1 MLDTLYNGVKHFLL
15 VIILTVYVDVLIILN
30 TLVNYFLLLA
40 VRKITRADTSRW
52 RIALG
57 SLVGGVSSMLI
68 FLENLGVIMTLFKL
82 LTALLMTVIT
92 FGIKPV
98 KSLFKKLFWLFAISF
113 VFGGLM
119 FAVYI
124 FFDTDILIYTN
135 GIIYFDIDV
144 TFLVVCSVFS
154 YIVITVITKFTDKK
168 APKSKEYYVTVQQN
182 GKSISCKALMDT
194 GNNLREP
201 FSSLPVVMA
210 EKEIFNQFIIPDE
223 KLRLIPVSTVSGDS
237 LVKAFRPD
245 SLQIGEFLTDKVYIG
260 ESAMPMDEYK
270 IILNINLE
278 GEMQND

>member
-1 MLDTLYNGVKHFLL
+1 MVSSIFLL
-15 VIILTVYVDVLIILN
+15 VIVLTVYVDVLIILN
-30 TLVNYFLLLA
+30 TLVNYFILLSI
-40 VRKITRADTSRW
+40 RKITRSHTSRW

-68 FLENLGVIMTLFKL
+68 FLEHLGAVMTILKL
-82 LTALLMTVIT
+82 VTAILMTVIT
-92 FGIKPV
+92 FGMKPL

-135 GIIYFDIDV
+135 GIVYFDIDV

-168 APKSKEYYVTVQQN
+168 APKSQEYYVSIQQN
-182 GKSISCKALMDT
+182 GKMVSCKALMDT

-201 FSSLPVVMA
+201 FSSLPVVMI
-210 EKEIFNQFIIPDE
+210 EKKLFNQFHIPDE
-223 KLRLIPVSTVSGDS
+223 KLRLIPVSTVNGEA
-237 LVKAFRPD
+237 LVRAFRPD
-245 SLQIGEFLTDKVYIG
+245 FLQINDFKTDKIYIG
-260 ESAMPMDEYK
+260 ESIVSHEEYK

-278 GEMQND
+278 GEMQNV

>member
-82 LTALLMTVIT
+82 LTAFLMTVIT

>member
-15 VIILTVYVDVLIILN
+15 VIVLTVYVDVLIILN
-30 TLVNYFLLLA
+30 TLVNYFILLSI
-40 VRKITRADTSRW
+40 RKITRAHTSRW

-57 SLVGGVSSMLI
+57 SLAGGVSSMLI
-68 FLENLGVIMTLFKL
+68 FLEDLGLIMTLLKL
-82 LTALLMTVIT
+82 LTALFMTAIT

-98 KSLFKKLFWLFAISF
+98 KSLIKKLFWLFAISF

-168 APKSKEYYVTVQQN
+168 APKSQEYYITIQQN
-182 GKSISCKALMDT
+182 GKSVTCKALMDT

-201 FSSLPVVMA
+201 FSAFPVIMA
-210 EKEIFNQFIIPDE
+210 EKKLFNQFSIPHE
-223 KLRLIPVSTVSGDS
+223 KLRLIPITTVNGES
-237 LVKAFRPD
+237 LIKAFRPD
-245 SLQIGEFLTDKVYIG
+245 SMQIGEYVTDRVYIG
-260 ESAMPMDEYK
+260 ESVAPLEEYK

>member
-1 MLDTLYNGVKHFLL
+1 MVSSIFLL
-15 VIILTVYVDVLIILN
+15 VIVLTVYVDVLIILN
-30 TLVNYFLLLA
+30 TLVNYFILLSI
-40 VRKITRADTSRW
+40 RKITRSHTSRW

-57 SLVGGVSSMLI
+57 SLAGGVSSMLI
-68 FLENLGVIMTLFKL
+68 FLEHLGAVMTILKL
-82 LTALLMTVIT
+82 VTAILMTVIT
-92 FGIKPV
+92 FGIKPL

-135 GIIYFDIDV
+135 GIVYFDIDV

-168 APKSKEYYVTVQQN
+168 APKSQEYYVSIQQN
-182 GKSISCKALMDT
+182 GKMVSCKALMDT

-201 FSSLPVVMA
+201 FSSLPVVMI
-210 EKEIFNQFIIPDE
+210 EKKLFNQFHIPDE
-223 KLRLIPVSTVSGDS
+223 KLRLIPVSTVNGEA
-237 LVKAFRPD
+237 LVRAFRPD
-245 SLQIGEFLTDKVYIG
+245 FLQINDFKTDKIYIG
-260 ESAMPMDEYK
+260 ESIVSHEEYK

-278 GEMQND
+278 GGIHNV

>member
-1 MLDTLYNGVKHFLL
+1 MVSSIFLL
-15 VIILTVYVDVLIILN
+15 VIVLTVYIDVLIILN
-30 TLVNYFLLLA
+30 TLVNYFILLSI
-40 VRKITRADTSRW
+40 RKITRSHTSRW

-57 SLVGGVSSMLI
+57 SLAGGVSSMLI
-68 FLENLGVIMTLFKL
+68 FLEHLGAVMTILKL
-82 LTALLMTVIT
+82 VTALLMTVIT
-92 FGIKPV
+92 FGIKPL

-135 GIIYFDIDV
+135 GIVYFDIDV

-168 APKSKEYYVTVQQN
+168 APKSQEYYVSIQQN
-182 GKSISCKALMDT
+182 GKMVSCKALMDT

-201 FSSLPVVMA
+201 FSSLPVVMI
-210 EKEIFNQFIIPDE
+210 EKKLFNQFHIPDE
-223 KLRLIPVSTVSGDS
+223 KLRLIPVSTVNGEA
-237 LVKAFRPD
+237 LVRAFRPD
-245 SLQIGEFLTDKVYIG
+245 FLQINDFKTDKIYIG
-260 ESAMPMDEYK
+260 ESIVSHEEYK

-278 GEMQND
+278 GEMQNV

>member
-1 MLDTLYNGVKHFLL
+1 MVSSIFLL
-15 VIILTVYVDVLIILN
+15 VIVLTVYVDVLIILN
-30 TLVNYFLLLA
+30 TLVNYFILLSI
-40 VRKITRADTSRW
+40 RKITRSHTSRW

-57 SLVGGVSSMLI
+57 SLAGGVSSMLI
-68 FLENLGVIMTLFKL
+68 FLEHLGAVMTILKL
-82 LTALLMTVIT
+82 VTAILMTVIT
-92 FGIKPV
+92 FGIKPL

-135 GIIYFDIDV
+135 GIVYFDIDV

-168 APKSKEYYVTVQQN
+168 APKSQEYYVSIQQS
-182 GKSISCKALMDT
+182 GKMVSCKALMDT

-201 FSSLPVVMA
+201 FSSLPVVMI
-210 EKEIFNQFIIPDE
+210 EKKLFNQFHIPDE
-223 KLRLIPVSTVSGDS
+223 KLRLIPVSTVNGEA
-237 LVKAFRPD
+237 LVRAFRPD
-245 SLQIGEFLTDKVYIG
+245 FLQINDFKTDKIYIG
-260 ESAMPMDEYK
+260 ESIVSHEEYK

-278 GEMQND
+278 GEMQNV

>member
-1 MLDTLYNGVKHFLL
+1 MVSSIFLL
-15 VIILTVYVDVLIILN
+15 VIVLTVYVDVLIILN
-30 TLVNYFLLLA
+30 TLVNYFILLSI
-40 VRKITRADTSRW
+40 RKITRSHTSRW

-57 SLVGGVSSMLI
+57 SLAGGVSSMLI
-68 FLENLGVIMTLFKL
+68 FLEHLGAVMTILKL
-82 LTALLMTVIT
+82 VTAILMTVIT
-92 FGIKPV
+92 FGIKPL

-135 GIIYFDIDV
+135 GIVYFDIDV

-168 APKSKEYYVTVQQN
+168 APKSQEYYVSIQQN
-182 GKSISCKALMDT
+182 GKMVSCKALMDT

-201 FSSLPVVMA
+201 FSSLPVVMV
-210 EKEIFNQFIIPDE
+210 EKDLFNQFHMPNE
-223 KLRLIPVSTVSGDS
+223 KLRLIPASTVSGET
-237 LVKAFRPD
+237 LIKAFRPD
-245 SLQIGEFLTDKVYIG
+245 FLQINDYKTDKIYIG
-260 ESAMPMDEYK
+260 ESTMPHEEYK

-278 GEMQND
+278 GEMHND

>member
-15 VIILTVYVDVLIILN
+15 VIVLTVYVDVLIILN
-30 TLVNYFLLLA
+30 TLVNYFILLSI
-40 VRKITRADTSRW
+40 RKITRAHTSRW

-57 SLVGGVSSMLI
+57 SLAGGLSSMLI
-68 FLENLGVIMTLFKL
+68 FLEDLGLVMTVLKL
-82 LTALLMTVIT
+82 LTAVLMTVIT
-92 FGIKPV
+92 FGAKPF

-124 FFDTDILIYTN
+124 FFDADILIYTN
-135 GIIYFDIDV
+135 GIVYFDIDV

-168 APKSKEYYVTVQQN
+168 APKSKEYYITIQQN
-182 GKSISCKALMDT
+182 GKSVFCKALMDT

-201 FSSLPVVMA
+201 FSAFPVVMA
-210 EKEIFNQFIIPDE
+210 EKKLFNQFHIPDE
-223 KLRLIPVSTVSGDS
+223 KLRLIPVSTVNGDS
-237 LVKAFRPD
+237 LIKAFRPD
-245 SLQIGEFLTDKVYIG
+245 LLQIGDFKTDKIYIG
-260 ESAMPMDEYK
+260 ESAVPLEEYK

-278 GEMQND
+278 GEIQNE

>member
-15 VIILTVYVDVLIILN
+15 VITLIVYVDVLIVLN
-30 TLVNYFLLLA
+30 ILVNYFMLLA
-40 VRKITRADTSRW
+40 VRKITRAHTSRW

-68 FLENLGVIMTLFKL
+68 FIEDLGIIMTVLKL
-82 LTALLMTVIT
+82 ITAFLMTVIT
-92 FGIKPV
+92 FGIKPL

-124 FFDTDILIYTN
+124 FFDADILIYTN
-135 GIIYFDIDV
+135 GIVYFDIDV

-154 YIVITVITKFTDKK
+154 YIVITIITKLTDKK
-168 APKSKEYYVTVQQN
+168 APKNKEYYVTIHQN
-182 GKSISCKALMDT
+182 GKSISCNALMDT

-201 FSSLPVVMA
+201 FSSLPVIMA
-210 EKEIFNQFIIPDE
+210 EKELFNHFHIPEE
-223 KLRLIPVSTVSGDS
+223 KLRLIPVSTVNGDS
-237 LVKAFRPD
+237 LIKAFRPEC
-245 SLQIGEFLTDKVYIG
+245 LQINDFKTDKIYIG
-260 ESAMPMDEYK
+260 ESVVPHEEYK

-278 GEMQND
+278 GELHND

>member
-15 VIILTVYVDVLIILN
+15 VIVLTVYVDVLIILN
-30 TLVNYFLLLA
+30 TLVNYFMLLSI
-40 VRKITRADTSRW
+40 RKITRAHTSRW
-52 RIALG
+52 RIVWG
-57 SLVGGVSSMLI
+57 SLAGGASSMLI
-68 FLENLGVIMTLFKL
+68 FLEDLGVVMSLLKL
-82 LTALLMTVIT
+82 LTAILMIVIT
-92 FGIKPV
+92 FGIKPL
-98 KSLFKKLFWLFAISF
+98 KSLLKKLFWLFAISF

-168 APKSKEYYVTVQQN
+168 APKSQEYYITIQQN
-182 GKSISCKALMDT
+182 GKSMTCKALMDT

-201 FSSLPVVMA
+201 FSAFPVIMA
-210 EKEIFNQFIIPDE
+210 EKKLFNQFSIPHE
-223 KLRLIPVSTVSGDS
+223 KLRLIPITTVNGES
-237 LVKAFRPD
+237 LIKAFRPD
-245 SLQIGEFLTDKVYIG
+245 SLQIGEYVTDKVYIG
-260 ESAMPMDEYK
+260 ESVTPLEEYK

>member
-15 VIILTVYVDVLIILN
+15 VIVLIIYVDVLIVLN
-30 TLVNYFLLLA
+30 TLVNYFLLLSI
-40 VRKITRADTSRW
+40 RKITRAHTSRW

-57 SLVGGVSSMLI
+57 SLAGGASSMLI
-68 FLENLGVIMTLFKL
+68 FLEDLGVVMTFLKFF
-82 LTALLMTVIT
+82 TAVLMTIIT
-92 FGIKPV
+92 FGVKPV
-98 KSLFKKLFWLFAISF
+98 KSFFKKLFWLFAICF

-119 FAVYI
+119 FAIYI
-124 FFDTDILIYTN
+124 FFDSDVLIYTN

-168 APKSKEYYVTVQQN
+168 APQNHEYYITIQQN
-182 GKSISCKALMDT
+182 GKSVSCKALMDT

-201 FSSLPVVMA
+201 FSAFPVVMA
-210 EKEIFNQFIIPDE
+210 EKKLFNQFYIPEE
-223 KLRLIPVSTVSGDS
+223 KLRLIPISTVNGDS
-237 LVKAFRPD
+237 LIKAFRPD
-245 SLQIGEFLTDKVYIG
+245 YLQIGEFVTDKVYIG
-260 ESAMPMDEYK
+260 ESAVPMEEYK